1 MPITPEI
8 IRDHLAG
15 LSRRRSLDAALELFD
30 ALGYQYADELPLPT
44 RDWPAG
50 VRRLVN
56 RNAESPIYLAQHRD
70 FHVVYTHLTTDGLS
84 RTVERPIVEHTLHKL
99 HPYVLFVFANR
110 DLTRWD
116 FVNVKY
122 VAEDGAPGL
131 STVEGRRRTIRR
143 IHVGPTERLHTAAQ
157 RLALL
162 AVPAPDT
169 SALEIQ
175 SRHDQAFDVEEVTR
189 QFYRDYVQVFSE
201 LCADIARRNPHR
213 QAEAEI
219 EAQQLLDRLLF
230 LYFIQKKGW
239 LDDQLEYLYQHFKAH
254 YWAAHH
260 RADPD
265 GSGFYGDFLVPLFVA
280 LSNEGAA
287 FPSLGDVPF
296 LNGGLFEV
304 PADTPLADQ
313 LTVGNGVFRQVFD
326 DLLERYNFTVR
337 EDTPLDVEV
346 AIDPEMLGQ
355 IFENLVL
362 GLERGEDRRKATG
375 SYYTPRVIVHFMCRQ
390 ALKEYLAA
398 ESGLHPARLEALM
411 DVGPAEQLTP
421 EEVAGLGEMI
431 AEPEARLLRGLVEG
445 ARVLDPAVG
454 SGAFLVG
461 MLYEMVALTKLLD
474 VRLYGQK
481 RVQRRNYDYD
491 LKRGFI
497 ERNLYGVDI
506 QPEAVRICEL
516 RQWLSLMVDYQRRH
530 GEAVPTLPNLSY
542 RVRVGDSLIE
552 RLFGEP
558 VQLDELADDAV
569 ARQLIDRIQ
578 TEKQGY
584 FQEPDLWEKRRRE
597 LRILG
602 LLCELAAK
610 LVGAKRGAVLT
621 QMSGQVPQMGDAFL
635 SRQHRKLKEAFEAE
649 LARYAGLLEQV
660 KRVYDQ
666 VRAMQSSEA
675 PTEAR
680 DVDALRTQL
689 GLSFIW
695 RLDFA
700 EVFADKGGF
709 DVVIANPPYIRQ
721 ERFSD
726 QKPLLKAAFPD
737 VYQGVADLYVYF
749 YRQGLALARP
759 KGVLTFISSNKFFRA
774 GYGKALRTYLR
785 DNTWLKTVIDFGD
798 LPIFEATTYPC
809 VLVTANRRP
818 GDDEAAAQ
826 ALNVQSMAT
835 LEYLADA
842 VQREGWPQ
850 PQRSLR
856 RDGWALQPPQMLTLL
871 EKLRHSGTSLGE
883 YAGGKFY
890 RGIVTG
896 LNKAFVIDQATRDRL
911 VTEEPHSAQII
922 KPWLRGK
929 DIKRWRIGW
938 AELHVVFTRRGI
950 HIGHYLAVRAYLMR
964 FKDQLM
970 PGKGRKPG
978 SYKWFEIQDVTA
990 YWEEFEKPKI
1000 IWPNLCIEPRFT
1012 YDSQEYYVSAPANI
1026 LPIAPDKLFLV
1037 GILNSSVVSWFMKQ
1051 IAAERAGGFIE
1062 YKPIYV
1068 TQIPIPNTTPA
1079 QRAAIEALVRKLL
1092 DAEGQGPQVAEWE
1105 RELNALVYGLY
1116 GLTEEEIGVV
1126 EGLNH

>member
-1 MPITPEI
+1 MRITPEI
-8 IRDHLAG
+8 ISSHLAE
-15 LSRRRSLDAALELFD
+15 LPHRHSLDAALELFD

-44 RDWPAG
+44 RHWPAG
-50 VRRLVN
+50 VQSLVSH
-56 RNAESPIYLAQHRD
+56 NAESPIYLAQHRD
-70 FHVVYTHLTTDGLS
+70 FHVVYTHLTTDSLS

-99 HPYVLFVFANR
+99 HPYALFVFANR
-110 DLTRWD
+110 DLTLWD

-122 VAEDGAPGL
+122 VAEDGA
-131 STVEGRRRTIRR
+131 RRRTIRR

-157 RLALL
+157 RVALL

-169 SALEIQ
+169 SALELQ
-175 SRHDQAFDVEEVTR
+175 SLHDQAFDVEEVTR
-189 QFYRDYVQVFSE
+189 QFYRDYVGVFDA
-201 LCADIARRNPHR
+201 LCKDIAQRNPHC
-213 QAEAEI
+213 QAEI

-239 LDDQLEYLYQHFKAH
+239 LDDQLEYLYQHFRTH
-254 YWAAHH
+254 Y

-280 LSNEGAA
+280 LSNEDTD

-296 LNGGLFEV
+296 LNGGLFES
-304 PADTPLADQ
+304 PADVPLADQ
-313 LTVGNGVFRQVFD
+313 LVVGNGAFRQVFD

-362 GLERGEDRRKATG
+362 GLERGQDRRKATG

-390 ALKEYLAA
+390 ALKECLAA
-398 ESGLHPARLEALM
+398 ESGLDPARLEALM

-421 EEVAGLGEMI
+421 EEVAELREMI
-431 AEPEARLLRGLVEG
+431 TEPQARLLRGLVEG

-461 MLYEMVALTKLLD
+461 MLYEMVALTRLLD
-474 VRLYGQK
+474 VRLRGQK
-481 RVQRRNYDYD
+481 WVRQRRNYGYD

-516 RQWLSLMVDYQRRH
+516 RLWLSLMVDYQRRA

-578 TEKQGY
+578 TEKRGY
-584 FQEPDLWEKRRRE
+584 FKEPNLWEKQRRE

-621 QMSGQVPQMGDAFL
+621 QMSAQVPQMGDEFL
-635 SRQHRKLKEAFEAE
+635 SREHRKLKEAFEAE
-649 LARYAGLLEQV
+649 LARYAGLMEQV
-660 KRVYDQ
+660 KGVYEQ
-666 VRAMQSSEA
+666 VRAMQAGGA

-700 EVFADKGGF
+700 EVFADRGGF

-721 ERFSD
+721 ERFSG

-737 VYQGVADLYVYF
+737 VYHGVADLFVYF

-818 GDDEAAAQ
+818 GDGEATTQ

-835 LEYLADA
+835 LEHLADA

-850 PQRSLR
+850 PQRSLHP
-856 RDGWALQPPQMLTLL
+856 DGWALERPKVLALI
-871 EKLRHSGTSLGE
+871 EKLRRSGTPLGE
-883 YAGGKFY
+883 YVGGRFY
-890 RGIVTG
+890 RGVTTG
-896 LNKAFVIDQATRDRL
+896 LNKAFVIDKPTRDQLIAEDPR
-911 VTEEPHSAQII
+911 SAEII
-922 KPWLRGK
+922 RPWIRGR
-929 DIKRWRIGW
+929 DIDRWRVDW
-938 AELHVVFTRRGI
+938 AELYLIFTRRGI
-950 HIGHYLAVRAYLMR
+950 DIGRYPAVRHYLAQ
-964 FKDQLM
+964 FKKRLM
-970 PGKGRKPG
+970 PGVPGGRKPG
-978 SYKWFEIQDVTA
+978 NYEWYEVQDTTDYYA
-990 YWEEFEKPKI
+990 EFEKPKI
-1000 IWPNLCIEPRFT
+1000 VYPDIAKEPEFA
-1012 YDSQEYYVSAPANI
+1012 YDATGAYGGNTMYI
-1026 LPIAPDKLFLV
+1026 LPTDELYLLGV
-1037 GILNSSVVSWFMKQ
+1037 LNSSVVEFFYNQ
-1051 IAAERAGGFIE
+1051 ISSTIRGDYLRFIATYME
-1062 YKPIYV
+1062 QV
-1068 TQIPIPNTTPA
+1068 PIPDATPV
-1079 QRAAIEALVRKLL
+1079 QRAAIETLVRKLL

-1105 RELNALVYGLY
+1105 RELNAVVYELY
-1116 GLTEEEIGVV
+1116 GLTGEEIGVV
-1126 EGLNH
+1126 EGLDHE

>member
-1 MPITPEI
+1 MSIAPETI
-8 IRDHLAG
+8 HDHLAQ
-15 LSRRRSLDAALELFD
+15 LPRRRSLDAALELFD

-50 VRRLVN
+50 VRRLV
-56 RNAESPIYLAQHRD
+56 RRSAESPIYLAQHRD
-70 FHVVYTHLTTDGLS
+70 FHVVYTHLTTDDLY
-84 RTVERPIVEHTLHKL
+84 RTVERPVVEHTLHKL
-99 HPYVLFVFANR
+99 HPYALFVFANR
-110 DLTRWD
+110 DLTLWD

-122 VAEDGAPGL
+122 VAEDGA
-131 STVEGRRRTIRR
+131 RRRTIRR

-157 RLALL
+157 RMALL

-169 SALEIQ
+169 SALELQ
-175 SRHDQAFDVEEVTR
+175 SLHDQAFDVEEVTR
-189 QFYRDYVQVFSE
+189 QFYRDYVGIFDA
-201 LCADIARRNPHR
+201 LCRDIAQRNPHR
-213 QAEAEI
+213 EVQAEI
-219 EAQQLLDRLLF
+219 EAQVLLDRLLF
-230 LYFIQKKGW
+230 LYFIQKKDW
-239 LDDQLEYLYQHFKAH
+239 LDGQLDYLYQHFQGRYQAN
-254 YWAAHH
+254 
-260 RADPD
+260 PD
-265 GSGFYGDFLVPLFVA
+265 GTGFYGDFLFPLFVA

-304 PADTPLADQ
+304 PADVPLADQ
-313 LTVGNGVFRQVFD
+313 LAVGNAVFRHVFD

-390 ALKEYLAA
+390 ALKEILAA
-398 ESGLHPARLEALM
+398 ESGLDAARIEALM
-411 DVGPAEQLTP
+411 DIGPAEQLTS
-421 EEVAGLGEMI
+421 EEVATLREMI
-431 AEPEARLLRGLVEG
+431 TEPEARLLQGLVEG

-461 MLYEMVALTKLLD
+461 MLYQMVALTKLLD
-474 VRLYGQK
+474 VRLYGQQ
-481 RVQRRNYDYD
+481 RVLRRNYDYD

-497 ERNLYGVDI
+497 ERALYGVDI
-506 QPEAVRICEL
+506 QSEAVRICEL
-516 RQWLSLMVDYQRRH
+516 RLWLSLMVDYERRP

-558 VQLDELADDAV
+558 VQLDQLADDAV

-578 TEKQGY
+578 TEKQAY
-584 FQEPDLWEKRRRE
+584 FKEPNLWEKQHRE

-602 LLCELAAK
+602 LLCEFAAI
-610 LVGAKRGAVLT
+610 LVKTKRDAVLT
-621 QMSGQVPQMGDAFL
+621 RMSAEVPGLFDEFGEGL
-635 SRQHRKLKEAFEAE
+635 LTKRQLKAKKEAEAKLAHYDGLKE
-649 LARYAGLLEQV
+649 
-660 KRVYDQ
+660 Q
-666 VRAMQSSEA
+666 VREVYQKVRAIQAGELHA
-675 PTEAR
+675 EAR
-680 DVDALRTQL
+680 DVGALRTQL

-700 EVFADKGGF
+700 EVFADQGGF

-737 VYQGVADLYVYF
+737 VYHGVADLYVYF
-749 YRQGLALARP
+749 YRRGLALTRP

-818 GDDEAAAQ
+818 GDGEAVAQ
-826 ALNVQSMAT
+826 ALNVCSMAT

-842 VQREGWPQ
+842 VQRDGWPQ

-856 RDGWALQPPQMLTLL
+856 RDGWALARPEVLALV
-871 EKLRHSGTSLGE
+871 EKLRHSGTLLGK
-883 YAGGKFY
+883 YVGGRFY

-896 LNKAFVIDQATRDRL
+896 LNKAFVIDQATRDQL
-911 VTEEPHSAQII
+911 VAKDPRSAEII
-922 KPWLRGK
+922 KSWLRGR
-929 DIKRWRIGW
+929 DVKRWQVDW
-938 AELHVVFTRRGI
+938 AGLYLIWTYQGIAIRKYPAVLEYLSRFQDRLAKRWEPSRGQCEWYELRPCD
-950 HIGHYLAVRAYLMR
+950 YYA
-964 FKDQLM
+964 
-970 PGKGRKPG
+970 
-978 SYKWFEIQDVTA
+978 
-990 YWEEFEKPKI
+990 EFEKPKI
-1000 IWPNLCIEPRFT
+1000 II
-1012 YDSQEYYVSAPANI
+1012 PAITQTASYAFDTGSFYSN
-1026 LPIAPDKLFLV
+1026 DKTTIIPTDDLYLL
-1037 GILNSSVVSWFMKQ
+1037 GLLNSKVLDFVMHSIS
-1051 IAAERAGGFIE
+1051 AARRGGYFE
-1062 YKPIYV
+1062 YKPMYLE
-1068 TQIPIPNTTPA
+1068 QLPIPDATPI

-1092 DAEGQGPQVAEWE
+1092 DAKGQGPQVAEWE
-1105 RELNALVYGLY
+1105 RELNEVVYEGY
-1116 GLTEEEIGVV
+1116 GLTEGEIGVV